1 MTNLTEKIT
10 AYIAEN
16 PQAITLDMAIHFGL
30 PEGKILVALPEQFVR
45 VFEANRAEEIF
56 AQIAQWGT
64 FTTIIENAVRSLKL
78 KIVSQKVL

>member
-16 PQAITLDMAIHFGL
+16 PQAITLDMAAHFEL
-30 PEGKILVALPEQFVR
+30 PEGKILVALSEQFVR

-56 AQIAQWGT
+56 AQIA
-64 FTTIIENAVRSLKL
+64 
-78 KIVSQKVL
+78 